1 MGMIVDRSLTA
12 ARWIGQ
18 DAKTAW
24 QAALW
29 LSGTW
34 TEPSDWMDFIAMVV
48 YYDEPFLKIE
58 PFGFSDL
65 LIWYLFS

>member
-1 MGMIVDRSLTA
+1 
-12 ARWIGQ
+12 
-18 DAKTAW
+18 
-24 QAALW
+24 
-29 LSGTW
+29 
-34 TEPSDWMDFIAMVV
+34 MDFIAMVV